1 MAISYPERSEG
12 RAAFRRLLEAASQAT
27 PVTAA
32 LAHLYGYTH
41 PSQFEQDIE
50 KFHRQVADS
59 VNEHED
65 RIARVEAA
73 LAPRARINPL
83 ALDVAFYL
91 LRANTTGRRDLV
103 LFSDLQA
110 VFRDMSKGLLEEA
123 VAELKH
129 LGYVETTSVLSQ
141 PIRTVQATNAM
152 FLAFDLVATGNDT
165 RADAVQIAGLWLEN
179 DRLANVYELEK
190 ELGWGPRR
198 LNPALGAL
206 LPIFPQGRQSG
217 ALHPRLE
224 VVSVLV
230 TPDERFQLRQIV
242 STGHVD

>member
-1 MAISYPERSEG
+1 LAISYPKRSEG
-12 RAAFRRLLEAASQAT
+12 RAAFRRLIEAASQAT

-50 KFHRQVADS
+50 KFQRQVADF
-59 VNEHED
+59 VNDYEE

-73 LAPRARINPL
+73 LAPHARINPL
-83 ALDVAFYL
+83 ALDVALFL
-91 LRANTTGRRDLV
+91 LRGNTTGRRELA

-110 VFRDMSKGLLEEA
+110 TFCDVSKALLEEA
-123 VAELKH
+123 IAELKH
-129 LGYVETTSVLSQ
+129 LGYAETTSVLSQ
-141 PIRTVQATNAM
+141 PIRTVQATSAM

-179 DRLANVYELEK
+179 DRLTNVYELEK
-190 ELGWGPRR
+190 KLGWEPRR
-198 LNPALGAL
+198 LNPALAAL
-206 LPIFPQGRQSG
+206 LPIFPKGRQSG
-217 ALHPRLE
+217 ELHPRLE

-230 TPDERFQLRQIV
+230 TPDERFQLRRIV
-242 STGHVD
+242 NTGQVD